1 MVFVVE
7 NDVNVND
14 TLEEMRRFGDFASK
28 ACEKLPKLRLAK
40 TCDVCN
46 YKPKSQN
53 GTPFS
58 ACNKNNKSM
67 FQLCGR
73 LELGGNRN
81 VRHIRCQRLCGKGN
95 NTKVSVMNEW
105 LDGLNIA
112 YAMYF

>member
-14 TLEEMRRFGDFASK
+14 TLKEMRRFGDFASK
-28 ACEKLPKLRLAK
+28 ASEKLPKLRLAK

-58 ACNKNNKSM
+58 ACNKNRKACFNSAADQNLAGIKTFDIS
-67 FQLCGR
+67 
-73 LELGGNRN
+73 
-81 VRHIRCQRLCGKGN
+81 V
-95 NTKVSVMNEW
+95 VSVSVARATTPRF
-105 LDGLNIA
+105 LP
-112 YAMYF
+112 